1 MYLHSRFFFCR
12 RMGME
17 EGHEPGVFSRTWLGQ
32 TGVSGLGGVLDHG
45 ALSSNTSSVGS
56 HLIEL
61 PFSFPPL
68 QLGLESSASLDQ
80 CGSSKEVEQVHKI
93 WTV

>member
-1 MYLHSRFFFCR
+1 MDLHSRFSFRR
-12 RMGME
+12 RMRLQ
-17 EGHEPGVFSRTWLGQ
+17 EGHEPGVFSRTWAGQ

-61 PFSFPPL
+61 PCSFL
-68 QLGLESSASLDQ
+68 LCSLGWKGLPHLVSVGAQ
-80 CGSSKEVEQVHKI
+80 RR
-93 WTV
+93 